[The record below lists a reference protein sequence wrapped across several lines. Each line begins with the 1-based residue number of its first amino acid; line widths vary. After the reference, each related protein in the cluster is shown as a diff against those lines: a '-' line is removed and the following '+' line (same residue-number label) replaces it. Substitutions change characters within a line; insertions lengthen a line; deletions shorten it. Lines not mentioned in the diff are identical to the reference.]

1 MPSAA
6 HEFSTSKAGVPQDAA
21 SRTTSPFVSKVDG
34 KEAQNTIYISWD
46 EAVKKAFERYE
57 VVINKFFS
65 DNHSNEEY
73 KY

>member
-1 MPSAA
+1 MDN
-6 HEFSTSKAGVPQDAA
+6 KKLLKDV
-21 SRTTSPFVSKVDG
+21 G